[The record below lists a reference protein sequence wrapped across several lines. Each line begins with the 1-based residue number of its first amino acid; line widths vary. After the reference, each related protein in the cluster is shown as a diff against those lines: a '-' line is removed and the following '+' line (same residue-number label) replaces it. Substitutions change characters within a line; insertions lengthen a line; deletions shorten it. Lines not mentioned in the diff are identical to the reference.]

1 MEYRNNLDAARMRI
15 ETLEA
20 KLTEREASLKARE
33 AELAEQNAEI
43 TRLRQTGGKPAK
55 LSGVWI
61 VLLVFTHFAVAG
73 IGGLIFLGA
82 FGRSSPSYINCPTCP
97 SPLALVDD
105 PAAHP
110 PAPIAEGTATDSNA
124 EESAVTQSNDR
135 MRPEVRACQVEQL
148 KKHPDAHGFLA
159 IVFEV
164 EPAGKVGG
172 VVLQGMSS
180 RDRWWSADFEACVVK
195 AYRGLAFRP
204 FNGAKT
210 TAKHTYFL
218 STNTNLGF

>member
-20 KLTEREASLKARE
+20 KLAEREASLRARE
-33 AELAEQNAEI
+33 AEIAEQNAVL
-43 TRLRQTGGKPAK
+43 TRLRQTGGKPAN
-55 LSGVWI
+55 SRGVWI
-61 VLLVFTHFAVAG
+61 ALLAFTHAIVAG
-73 IGGLIFLGA
+73 LGGLIFLGA

-110 PAPIAEGTATDSNA
+110 PAPIVEGKATDSGA

-135 MRPEVRACQVEQL
+135 MRPEMRACQLEQL

-159 IVFEV
+159 VVFEV

-180 RDRWWSADFEACVVK
+180 TDRWWSADFEACVAK
-195 AYRGLAFRP
+195 AYQGLAFRP

-210 TAKHTYFL
+210 TARHTYFL
-218 STNTNLGF
+218 STNPNLGF